1 VYAFLVNYARLDGW
15 TPESNQYSVNS
26 NQSSVTAHVQ
36 MDEWVVERLQE
47 TAVAMRAALDVYD
60 AEKAC
65 QVAEAFLDDLSNW
78 YVRRSRRRFWK
89 SEADSDK
96 NAAYATLHYV
106 LVEFVKLLAPFIPFT
121 TEAMYQNLVR
131 SVDESAP
138 ESVHHCLYPEADAAT
153 LDRAL
158 LNRMQLAITT
168 ASLGRAARGSAD
180 IKLRQPLA
188 RARVFVGSE
197 ADRETLADLADV
209 LAEEINVKVFE
220 VVSEVGEL
228 VDYKLMPDNR
238 QLGPR
243 FGKAFPAVK
252 QALLALDAAE
262 AARTLLAGEALV
274 VSVNGDLVSL
284 TADEVVVQ
292 TEARGSLAVASE
304 KGVTVA
310 VDTAV
315 TPELAQEGYARDL
328 VRSLNTMRRDAG
340 MDISDRIKVAYLA
353 EGDVA
358 EALVTFADYIQQ
370 ETLATGMW
378 PGEMEKPD
386 FEHTAVI
393 GDGEVSLA
401 IRKA

>member
-1 VYAFLVNYARLDGW
+1 
-15 TPESNQYSVNS
+15 
-26 NQSSVTAHVQ
+26 
-36 MDEWVVERLQE
+36 
-47 TAVAMRAALDVYD
+47 MRAALDVYD